1 MYTKFNW
8 NNFNIIIAGANPNR
22 TCKCGKTCLGEAAKI
37 GNITLVKLLIEYSKT
52 SSASK
57 VTSTRKRQVKSHKRK
72 LKHDSQQT
80 ETVVKCKN
88 LSGRMFKDYYAE
100 SIASTTK
107 ESMDK
112 NQGYFVFIHSEGSSS
127 DEGKLPGLKSPLSPP
142 SLTMS
147 PQADLEWDEEIG
159 NVAPTTSE
167 DETWSSMYKLVWKTF
182 YI

>member
-1 MYTKFNW
+1 M
-8 NNFNIIIAGANPNR
+8 
-22 TCKCGKTCLGEAAKI
+22 
-37 GNITLVKLLIEYSKT
+37 
-52 SSASK
+52 SK

-72 LKHDSQQT
+72 LRHDSQQN

-88 LSGRMFKDYYAE
+88 LSDRMFKDYYAE
-100 SIASTTK
+100 NIASTT
-107 ESMDK
+107 EEGMDK

-167 DETWSSMYKLVWKTF
+167 DETWSSMYKLV
-182 YI
+182 